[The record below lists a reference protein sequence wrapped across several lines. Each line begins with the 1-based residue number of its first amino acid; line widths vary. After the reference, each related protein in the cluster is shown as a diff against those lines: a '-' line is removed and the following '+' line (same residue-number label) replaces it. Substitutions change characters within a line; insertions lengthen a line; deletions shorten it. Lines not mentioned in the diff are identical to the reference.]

1 GRVNRFLKK
10 FLNRFKS
17 TLKPPSQT
25 STTPPSKIPERP
37 VSVSEVAHYRDP
49 NPRVNTPQ
57 QTNYKKMTID
67 QNNSN

>member
-1 GRVNRFLKK
+1 EKV
-10 FLNRFKS
+10 FKPLQKHLET
-17 TLKPPSQT
+17 TLANLSNTTFQT
-25 STTPPSKIPERP
+25 PERP

-67 QNNSN
+67 QNSSN